1 MKSLFC
7 WLFFSSLGFFS
18 FLSLAHADSS
28 ANWSCKGD
36 SISLKSVSPYLGEN
50 SSYSQT
56 LFMLYK
62 SEDTS
67 RDLAYFLT
75 TKQKTE
81 KDGSVLIEGTNEAGG
96 WFNLL
101 LSAPEDVGDGTV
113 IKLKAEGTLSYF
125 QGKTLEGKDENVTCL
140 FE

>member
-1 MKSLFC
+1 MKSSFC
-7 WLFFSSLGFFS
+7 RLFFFTSILFS
-18 FLSLAHADSS
+18 MLSLAHADSS

-36 SISLKSVSPYLGEN
+36 SIFLKSVTPYLGEN

-62 SEDTS
+62 TEDTS
-67 RDLAYFLT
+67 RDTAYFLSV
-75 TKQKTE
+75 KQKTE
-81 KDGSVLIEGTNEAGG
+81 KDGAVQIEGTNEAGG

-101 LSAPEDVGDGTV
+101 LGAPEDVGDGTV

-125 QGKTLEGKDENVTCL
+125 HGSTMEGKDETVTCL

>member
-1 MKSLFC
+1 MKSFFCRLFV
-7 WLFFSSLGFFS
+7 FFSILSS
-18 FLSLAHADSS
+18 MLSLAHADSS

-36 SISLKSVSPYLGEN
+36 SIYLKSVSPFFGEN

-62 SEDTS
+62 TEDTS
-67 RDLAYFLT
+67 RDMAYFLT
-75 TKQKTE
+75 VKKKTE
-81 KDGSVLIEGTNEAGG
+81 KDGTVQIQGINEVGG

-101 LSAPEDVGDGTV
+101 LSAPEDVSDGTV

-125 QGKTLEGKDENVTCL
+125 QGSTMGSKDENVTCL